1 MEETS
6 PDPSSEDELYA
17 QLSKNLEAGK
27 NLRDALLNHGEEAMD
42 IFFMGAVEDWMK
54 YLPSCQETNFRKIL
68 RHFIPFIKLGPPPL
82 R

>member
-6 PDPSSEDELYA
+6 PDLSSEDELYA

-27 NLRDALLNHGEEAMD
+27 NLGDALLNQGEEAVD
-42 IFFMGAVEDWMK
+42 IFFLGSEEDWMK
-54 YLPSCQETNFRKIL
+54 DLPSFQETSFRKIL
-68 RHFIPFIKLGPPPL
+68 RHFVPFIKLGPPPL